1 MNHSMKTFLII
12 LAFIA
17 SLAIGKVIWV
27 RIETRNHGTFETEKT
42 ELLQRRNYLLGK
54 IKVAPQQ
61 LIDEMPASVGRQFQ
75 GEWALYSLSM
85 LTMSL
90 HNLSILYP
98 ETRDEN
104 LRYMSSLIDTALAP
118 DIRYYD
124 SVRWFED
131 PLETLDRDDES
142 HISYLSHI
150 AWMISNYKA
159 IGGSDKH
166 DALYHQLC
174 ATMNR
179 RLLKSDQLNL
189 PTYPCEPIYVPDML
203 VAIVALSNYAR
214 QNNGCYQTT
223 VDQWIERAQTEWLD
237 EETGLLKSFLPTQ
250 EFPITFSLPILGAYS
265 SLNCYYLA
273 LIDEDFARSQYN
285 LLKRHFVQTKGIAG
299 IKEYHDRSCWLGMS
313 VDAGPILF
321 NLAPSGT
328 AFGIGCATYFNDA
341 DLRKSFLKTAEMAG
355 SSITKDDQTHYLL
368 ANIALVGEAITLAM
382 RTTTNT
388 NMQ

>member
-1 MNHSMKTFLII
+1 MDYSMKTFLII
-12 LAFIA
+12 LAIIA
-17 SLAIGKVIWV
+17 SLAIGKIIWV
-27 RIETRNHGTFETEKT
+27 RVETHNHGSFEAEKT
-42 ELLQRRNYLLGK
+42 ELLQRRNYLLGM

-61 LIDEMPASVGRQFQ
+61 LIDEMPAAVGRQFQ

-104 LRYMSSLIDTALAP
+104 LRHMDSLIDIALAP
-118 DIRYYD
+118 EIRYYD

-131 PLETLDRDDES
+131 PLETLDGDES

-159 IGGSDKH
+159 IGGSDKF
-166 DALYHQLC
+166 DSLYHQLC
-174 ATMNR
+174 ETMNR
-179 RLLKSDQLNL
+179 RLLQSDQLNL

-203 VAIVALSNYAR
+203 VAIVALSNYAH
-214 QNNGCYQTT
+214 QYNGRYQVT

-250 EFPITFSLPILGAYS
+250 EFPISYSLPILGAYS
-265 SLNCYYLA
+265 ALNCYYLA
-273 LIDEDFARSQYN
+273 LIDEDFARSQYD
-285 LLKRHFVQTKGIAG
+285 LIKRYFVQAKGLAG

-328 AFGIGCATYFNDA
+328 AFGIGCATYFDDTN
-341 DLRKSFLKTAEMAG
+341 LRKSFLKTAEIAG
-355 SSITKDDQTHYLL
+355 SSITKGDQTHYLL

-388 NMQ
+388 QHP

>member
-1 MNHSMKTFLII
+1 MTPFMKTFLII
-12 LAFIA
+12 LAVIA
-17 SLAIGKVIWV
+17 SLAIGKIIWV
-27 RIETRNHGTFETEKT
+27 RVETCNHGSFETEKI

-90 HNLSILYP
+90 RNLSILYP
-98 ETRDEN
+98 EARDEN
-104 LRYMSSLIDTALAP
+104 IRYMDSLINIALAP
-118 DIRYYD
+118 EIRYYD
-124 SVRWFED
+124 SARWFED
-131 PLETLDRDDES
+131 PLETLDGDES
-142 HISYLSHI
+142 HISYLSHT

-159 IGGSDKH
+159 IGGSGKFDS
-166 DALYHQLC
+166 LYHQLC
-174 ATMNR
+174 KTMNR
-179 RLLKSDQLNL
+179 RLLQSDQLNL
-189 PTYPCEPIYVPDML
+189 PTYPREPIYVPDML
-203 VAIVALSNYAR
+203 VAIVALSNYAH
-214 QNNGCYQTT
+214 QNNGRYQTT

-237 EETGLLKSFLPTQ
+237 EEIGLLKSFLPTQ
-250 EFPITFSLPILGAYS
+250 EFPITYSLPILGAYS
-265 SLNCYYLA
+265 ALNCYYLA

-328 AFGIGCATYFNDA
+328 AFGIGCATYFNDT

-355 SSITKDDQTHYLL
+355 SSITKGDQTHYLL